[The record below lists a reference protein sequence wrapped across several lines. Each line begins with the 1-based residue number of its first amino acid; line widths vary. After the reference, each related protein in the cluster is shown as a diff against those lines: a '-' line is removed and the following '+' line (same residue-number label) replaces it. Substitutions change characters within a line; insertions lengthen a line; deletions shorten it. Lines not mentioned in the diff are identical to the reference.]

1 MLIMILDQNYAL
13 SVHKS
18 TLKDNRNKFTEVIYK
33 KVIDYKN
40 S

>member
-1 MLIMILDQNYAL
+1 MLIMILDQNYVL
-13 SVHKS
+13 SVYKS
-18 TLKDNRNKFTEVIYK
+18 IFKDNRNKFIEVIYK